1 GVGSVIM
8 HRQVAVGEV
17 IGIDLDQKTG
27 AVSIRAF
34 VQAPYDQLIVAQTCF
49 WNVSGVDVGMGA
61 GGLHVELASVRTML
75 SGGIAFSTPTDNEQQ
90 GTRVGPE
97 HAFSLYPSEEA
108 AQIALHGPTVPYV
121 VYFHDSMLG
130 LASGSPVR
138 MFGMQVGNVTDLR
151 LVSDGTPDA

>member
-34 VQAPYDQLIVAQTCF
+34 VQAPYDQLIVAETCF

-75 SGGIAFSTPTDNEQQ
+75 SGGIAFSTPLDRAHDAQDAH
-90 GTRVGPE
+90 GTQVGPE
-97 HAFSLYPSEEA
+97 HTFSLYPSEE
-108 AQIALHGPTVPYV
+108 
-121 VYFHDSMLG
+121 
-130 LASGSPVR
+130 
-138 MFGMQVGNVTDLR
+138 
-151 LVSDGTPDA
+151 